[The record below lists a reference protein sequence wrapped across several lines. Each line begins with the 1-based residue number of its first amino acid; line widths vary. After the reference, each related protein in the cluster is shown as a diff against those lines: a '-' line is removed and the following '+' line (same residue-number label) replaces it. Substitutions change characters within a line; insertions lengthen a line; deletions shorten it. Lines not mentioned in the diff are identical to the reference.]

1 MAKSTSSRRNQIT
14 NKSRPVKSSRT
25 GSSISGRKI
34 PQKPRSK
41 RADDSNS
48 SKGSWDEIFTDI
60 KIVLGI
66 STGAVNTKKPDR
78 KASKTS
84 PPAIEEITVKPIPKS
99 LKNPKT
105 KEVKL
110 TPGLVSSILALLRV
124 GKTLKQNNQ
133 VKKRDLPVK
142 HEKKSDFVS
151 DGLLQKKRSIFSR
164 IWKLITYRPSKRW
177 ILIFFTAVIFLA
189 LAVRF
194 RSDLWQLKEDLL
206 APYPPSP
213 NVVATFNG
221 GQITIEDVQ
230 KHVSTLTKDEEMQKE
245 LKTPEGY
252 RYVVS
257 EMISDEVIRQY
268 AKEKKT
274 DQKKEIT
281 HVMQHITEEI
291 NISALHTEMHEGQM
305 GVNESD
311 IQAYYD
317 ANRKDF
323 GEQTLTQARDQILNT
338 LQSQKEDTFVKNYID
353 GLKNKASISRDD
365 SILPVPEPQDFEV
378 RNYFDTNRDKY
389 QGKQFEEV
397 AEQVKNDVRTEK
409 EKTYYQDNASRTL
422 FTVNGKQYTLGQ
434 FGEEYG
440 ELPQTFL
447 VDYQGTEGKQKLV
460 DRIIERLLLYEDSL
474 TQVSQTETKEKKD
487 EVQLKVM
494 GQMLEQEEV
503 DEKINITD
511 EEIKQFY
518 EENKAEMVEPPQ
530 SKIRHIM
537 IMLGSTDDEKKKARE
552 KAEMAYK
559 KLVPGP
565 FQKGAD
571 FAEVA
576 KEFSED
582 PATAPNGGEMPDWIG
597 GEADFMN
604 EKKDHTMDE
613 QAMTLQK
620 GEVSKPF
627 ESGGMIHIIQVTE
640 RGEPKQL
647 SLEETKEHIRELLSD
662 EKHRELAGQLSEQLR
677 KKVNATIYERT
688 LKKLANNQNN

>member
-1 MAKSTSSRRNQIT
+1 MAKSTSSRRKQT
-14 NKSRPVKSSRT
+14 DKSSSPKSAGAATLKLKRK
-25 GSSISGRKI
+25 SSLQLRPEKAKKQELPKSSWQQVI
-34 PQKPRSK
+34 
-41 RADDSNS
+41 ADV
-48 SKGSWDEIFTDI
+48 KT
-60 KIVLGI
+60 VLGI
-66 STGAVNTKKPDR
+66 PAFGTSSKKPEAKVTSSPV
-78 KASKTS
+78 KAS
-84 PPAIEEITVKPIPKS
+84 IVKENSEKQNKIKI
-99 LKNPKT
+99 
-105 KEVKL
+105 KEVKD
-110 TPGLVSSILALLRV
+110 TKVQNKKRFALLAKFV
-124 GKTLKQNNQ
+124 PS
-133 VKKRDLPVK
+133 PVK
-142 HEKKSDFVS
+142 NSITFVNTF
-151 DGLLQKKRSIFSR
+151 K
-164 IWKLITYRPSKRW
+164 PSKIQIAAFLIIM
-177 ILIFFTAVIFLA
+177 ILGGF
-189 LAVRF
+189 AVRY

-230 KHVSTLTKDEEMQKE
+230 KHISTLAGEEEMQNE

-252 RYVVS
+252 RYMVS

-274 DQKKEIT
+274 DQKEEIT

-323 GEQTLTQARDQILNT
+323 GEQTLTQARDQILST
-338 LQSQKEDTFVKNYID
+338 LQSQKEDTFVKNYIE
-353 GLKNKASISRDD
+353 GLKNKASITRDD
-365 SILPVPEPQDFEV
+365 SLLAVPEPQDFEV

-397 AEQVKNDVRTEK
+397 AEQVKNEVRAEK
-409 EKTYYQDNASRTL
+409 EKTYYKDNASRAL
-422 FTVNGKQYTLGQ
+422 FTVNGKQYTLGR
-434 FGEEYG
+434 FGEEYQ
-440 ELPQTFL
+440 ELSSSFL
-447 VDYQGTEGKQKLV
+447 ADYQGTEGKQKLV

-487 EVQLKVM
+487 EVQLRVM

-503 DEKINITD
+503 DDKIKITD
-511 EEIKQFY
+511 EEIKEFY
-518 EENKAEMVEPPQ
+518 EENKTEMVQPPQ

-537 IMLGSTDDEKKKARE
+537 IMLGGTDDEKKKARE
-552 KAEMAYK
+552 KADQAYK

-571 FAEVA
+571 FAQVA

-582 PATAPNGGEMPDWIG
+582 PATAASGGEMPDWIG

-613 QAMTLQK
+613 QAMMLQK
-620 GEVSKPF
+620 GEISKPF
-627 ESGGMIHIIQVTE
+627 ESGGMVHIIQVTE

-677 KKVNATIYERT
+677 KKVNATIYTRT
-688 LKKLANNQNN
+688 LKKLVKS